1 RITIPDMGAEDI
13 CIPLRMAL
21 EKAAIARHG
30 IPLAECN
37 RIYTTNGSFDQVL
50 AAGPRAL
57 LLPYCAKLKDCACR
71 TSKDCLACGRCSVG
85 DAWTLGQKR
94 DLETVCVVNYE
105 DLMVELARLKDAGAP
120 AFIGC
125 CCRPFFVKHAED
137 FDRMGLPGILVDIE
151 NTTCYELDQS
161 EAAHRGQFKD
171 QTGLNVALLQTILDV
186 AGREQEKE
194 ACAT

>member
-1 RITIPDMGAEDI
+1 M
-13 CIPLRMAL
+13 
-21 EKAAIARHG
+21 
-30 IPLAECN
+30 
-37 RIYTTNGSFDQVL
+37 
-50 AAGPRAL
+50 
-57 LLPYCAKLKDCACR
+57 
-71 TSKDCLACGRCSVG
+71 G